1 MARGKRKLNFVK
13 QGQQHFVLQSFPDFI
28 KETKGKELGKIAEAL
43 SSDFLS
49 NTTSARQEID
59 NALVGEIDNITDY
72 LHELNKM
79 SIKFNRFWGLYYRVF
94 PPSGTM
100 PQIRKQLAKL
110 TKHVGSWAQPGGKG
124 TKTFNVDH
132 KEINIAVLTLTMI
145 YTYLAELKEEMLEG
159 RKVNKLT
166 DKRLKRVD
174 NIVAEYGTEKNP
186 KTAVI
191 SPAQFED
198 LLSSIQYNIAAGAA
212 LQKLLQGKKFSGS
225 TISAIT
231 TEFLEEEN
239 FDLTT
244 TKENI
249 FNIASGKA
257 VTKVQVTSGT
267 WNRLKG
273 VYEKYLK
280 RSPFKQFLAP
290 SMDTSGKVVKDMQ
303 ATFEPGKAHS
313 IKNIVGSK
321 SMQQEL
327 TQQAIDTLAGK
338 KPKTYKK
345 KGKGKAT
352 KRTKAKART
361 TNALADAAVA
371 TVLLKKN
378 LKESERLV
386 SSTKA
391 KKRDNSEK
399 DMALSQRELN
409 KIITR
414 INRRLPAEVRRNM
427 GRPAL
432 INRTGRFS
440 NSARLLTLKAS
451 RGGLAGKFSY
461 MLNPYETF
469 ENTGEKR
476 WRVGYNPKP
485 LISKSTRKLAQEIIG
500 RKITITLRRG

>member
-1 MARGKRKLNFVK
+1 MARGKRRLNFVK
-13 QGQQHFVLQSFPDFI
+13 QGQQHFVFQSFPEFI

-43 SSDFLS
+43 SLDFLA
-49 NTTSARQEID
+49 NTDSARKEVD

-79 SIKFNRFWGLYYRVF
+79 SIKFNRFWGLFYRVF
-94 PPSGTM
+94 PPSGTL
-100 PQIRKQLAKL
+100 PQLRKQLGKL
-110 TKHVGSWAQPGGKG
+110 TKHIGSWAQPGGKG
-124 TKTFNVDH
+124 TKRFNIDH

-145 YTYLAELKEEMLEG
+145 YTYLEQLKQELLDG

-166 DKRLKRVD
+166 DKRLKYVD
-174 NIVAEYGTEKNP
+174 NIEATYNTPKNSE
-186 KTAVI
+186 TAKI

-225 TISAIT
+225 TISDIT
-231 TEFLEEEN
+231 TEFLETEN
-239 FDLTT
+239 YDLTT

-249 FNIASGKA
+249 FNIAQGKG
-257 VTKVQVTSGT
+257 VSKVQVTSAS

-280 RSPFKQFLAP
+280 RSPFAKFLAP
-290 SMDTSGKVVKDMQ
+290 LMDTSGKVVTDMQ
-303 ATFEPGKAHS
+303 KSFEPGKAHS

-321 SMQQEL
+321 SMEQEL
-327 TQQAIDTLAGK
+327 TQQAIDTLVGK
-338 KPKTYKK
+338 KPRTYKK

-386 SSTKA
+386 ASTKA

-399 DMALSQRELN
+399 DMALTQRELN

-461 MLNPYETF
+461 MLKPYETF

-476 WRVGYNPKP
+476 WPLGYNPKP
-485 LISKSTRKLAQEIIG
+485 LISKSTRNLAQEIIG
-500 RKITITLRRG
+500 KKITITLRRG

>member
-1 MARGKRKLNFVK
+1 MARGKRRLNLAR
-13 QGQQHFVLQSFPDFI
+13 QGQQQFVFQSFPEFI
-28 KETKGKELGKIAEAL
+28 KETKGKELGRIAEQL
-43 SSDFLS
+43 SQDFLQ
-49 NTTSARQEID
+49 NTKSARDKVD
-59 NALVGEIDNITDY
+59 NALLGEIDNITDY

-79 SIKFNRFWGLYYRVF
+79 SIKFNRFWGLFYRVF
-94 PPSGTM
+94 PPSGTL
-100 PQIRKQLAKL
+100 PQLRKQLSKL
-110 TKHVGSWAQPGGKG
+110 TKGISKWSQPGGKG
-124 TKTFNVDH
+124 GRTFNIDH

-145 YTYLAELKEEMLEG
+145 YTYLEQLKQELLDG

-166 DKRLKRVD
+166 DKRLKYVD
-174 NIVAEYGTEKNP
+174 DIEATYNTPKNSE
-186 KTAVI
+186 TAKI

-239 FDLTT
+239 FDLTA

-257 VTKVQVTSGT
+257 VSKVQITSAS

-280 RSPFKQFLAP
+280 RSPFAAFLKP

-303 ATFEPGKAHS
+303 ASFEPGKALS

-321 SMQQEL
+321 SMEQEL
-327 TQQAIDTLAGK
+327 TQQAIDTLVGK
-338 KPKTYKK
+338 KTRTYKK
-345 KGKGKAT
+345 KGKAKT
-352 KRTKAKART
+352 SKRTKGKART
-361 TNALADAAVA
+361 TNALSDAAVA
-371 TVLLKKN
+371 IALLKKN

-386 SSTKA
+386 ASTKA

-399 DMALSQRELN
+399 DMALDQRELN

-414 INRRLPAEVRRNM
+414 INRKLPAEVRRNM

-469 ENTGEKR
+469 ENTGERR
-476 WRVGYNPKP
+476 WRLGYNPKP